1 MSPDAD
7 ETEDVLVTEGMFL
20 SLPPV
25 PLPSPTVP
33 PQIEGD
39 SLTSLTFKG
48 HGEKVRVNGTLTLSC
63 LAKGF
68 PEPKVNWFKDGQV
81 LGTDARTGQTRDEQI
96 RGTVQVEGKGG
107 GGGGGRTEGETE
119 GHDQSQ
125 TWLLESSR
133 HRSTVVSSV
142 LSC

>member
-1 MSPDAD
+1 MRRRTSWLLKECFCLCP
-7 ETEDVLVTEGMFL
+7 L

-25 PLPSPTVP
+25 PSPTVP

-96 RGTVQVEGKGG
+96 RGTVQGEGEEQGG
-107 GGGGGRTEGETE
+107 GQRVRRR
-119 GHDQSQ
+119 DMI
-125 TWLLESSR
+125 
-133 HRSTVVSSV
+133 SV
-142 LSC
+142 RPGY